1 MKPHTL
7 TLVITGTGSIPK
19 KENPMER
26 TSLTTRTLVFTVL
39 SILCIVVLEPAH
51 AQKTG
56 GTPPIGVSASQDLP
70 AGAVFG
76 ECAFPV
82 RFELNGKAATITL
95 PGGRFIFTSPG
106 LNATLTNLNDL
117 TKSVTLNITGAFH
130 QSTDRN
136 GDTVTV
142 VTGRN
147 LLGDPDAGFVLAIG
161 SFSFKFDA
169 SGNLVQPLAGTG
181 QLIKVCPLI

>member
-1 MKPHTL
+1 MQKTL
-7 TLVITGTGSIPK
+7 SLV
-19 KENPMER
+19 
-26 TSLTTRTLVFTVL
+26 VFTVL
-39 SILCIVVLEPAH
+39 PILCIVGLEPAY
-51 AQKTG
+51 AQNFG
-56 GTPPIGVSASQDLP
+56 GTPPIGVSTSQVVP
-70 AGAVFG
+70 AGSVFG
-76 ECAFPV
+76 ECAFNF
-82 RFELNGKAATITL
+82 RFEQNGKAATITL

-106 LNATLTNLNDL
+106 LHATLTNLKDP

-130 QSTDRN
+130 QSTDQN

-181 QLIKVCPLI
+181 QLIKVCPLIS